1 MAEIIIAA
9 VVALLVII
17 TVLRSVRIIPQA
29 RARNIER
36 F

>member
-1 MAEIIIAA
+1 MFLPEVIIAA

-29 RARNIER
+29 RARNV
-36 F
+36 